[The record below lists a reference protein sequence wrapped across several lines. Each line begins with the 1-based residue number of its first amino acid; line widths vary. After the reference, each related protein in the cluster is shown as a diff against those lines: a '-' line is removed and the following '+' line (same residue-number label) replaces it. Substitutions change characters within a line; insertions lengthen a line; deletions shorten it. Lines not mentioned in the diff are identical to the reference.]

1 MRTRFTAV
9 VIKFMLALLL
19 GLTACRV
26 SRGEVGVLKTDVQN
40 VELGNA
46 KSVRAEI
53 KMGAG
58 DVSLSAGA
66 GGPLLMAAQFSY
78 NVARMKPEVNYA
90 VTDGRGA
97 LVIEEPSTVTFNT
110 WPTNL
115 RYSWDLK
122 LNDGVPLDIGVS
134 IGAGKSRLDMR
145 GLALKSL
152 SVHAGVGESD
162 VDLTGDWHGDADVK
176 IEGGMGKVAVRLP
189 SAVGV
194 RAHVAGGLGSVHT
207 ADLNR
212 DGDYY
217 VNSAYGKSP
226 VTLTLGITGGVG
238 EIDLEV
244 ESPAR

>member
-1 MRTRFTAV
+1 MRMRLPLAV
-9 VIKFMLALLL
+9 LVSVLALL
-19 GLTACRV
+19 GSTACRV
-26 SRGEVGVLKTDVQN
+26 SRGEVGALKTEVQN
-40 VELGNA
+40 VETGEA
-46 KSVRAEI
+46 RSVRAEV

-58 DVSLSAGA
+58 NLQVSSGA

-78 NVARMKPEVNYA
+78 NVAKMKPEVSYG
-90 VTDGRGA
+90 VTNGRGA
-97 LVIEEPSTVTFNT
+97 LTVEEPRTVTFNT
-110 WPTNL
+110 WPANL

-122 LNDGVPLDIGVS
+122 LNDGVPLDIDVG

-145 GLALKSL
+145 GLMLKSL
-152 SVHAGVGESD
+152 SVHAGVGECD

-176 IEGGMGKVAVRLP
+176 IEGGMGRVNVRLP
-189 SAVGV
+189 LAVGV

-212 DGDYY
+212 DGEYY

-226 VTLTLGITGGVG
+226 VTLTVDIAGGVG
-238 EIDLEV
+238 EITLEV